1 MKDKG
6 ATDMISS
13 ISSIV
18 EPMADA
24 LGLSLVM
31 VEYHT
36 GYHQSIVQ
44 IFVEKDGGI
53 DIDDCARL
61 SRMVEHE
68 LDNIITKSYSLE
80 VSSPGLNRPLRK
92 EADFLK
98 YKGKMA
104 KIVTILPLLPFGE
117 KELAGRKNFEGC
129 LEGVEDEHVII
140 KMTEGEVKIPLN
152 GIRKANLVPEINFNP

>member
-1 MKDKG
+1 MKDN
-6 ATDMISS
+6 AASDMISN

-24 LGLSLVM
+24 LGLTLVA
-31 VEYHT
+31 VEYHA

-44 IFVEKDGGI
+44 IFVEKVDSNGGI

-68 LDNIITKSYSLE
+68 LDNIITKTYQLE
-80 VSSPGLNRPLRK
+80 VSSPGLNRPLKK
-92 EADFLK
+92 EADFCK
-98 YKGKMA
+98 YKGEMA
-104 KIVTILPLLPFGE
+104 KIVTVLPLD
-117 KELAGRKNFEGC
+117 GRKNFEGC

-140 KMTEGEVKIPLN
+140 KITEGEARIPLN
-152 GIRKANLVPEINFNP
+152 GIRKAHLVPEINFNP